1 MNIILK
7 NKFIYLQNYK
17 LRCSIGKNGI
27 SYKKKEGDNKTPR
40 GKFKL
45 KYILYRKDRIPNL
58 KTKLKKIVIC
68 KEMGWCDDPN
78 SKYYNQMVK
87 LPFKGSAEKL
97 WLKNNIYDIIVI
109 IDYNLN
115 PVIKFK
121 GSAVFLHLAK
131 NTYQSTKGCVAI
143 NKNDMKLLLEKINKK
158 SKLQIY

>member
-97 WLKNNIYDIIVI
+97 WLKDNIYDIIII

>member
-68 KEMGWCDDPN
+68 KKMGWCDDPS
-78 SKYYNQMVK
+78 SKYYNQMIK

-97 WLKNNIYDIIVI
+97 WLKDNIYDIIII

-131 NTYQSTKGCVAI
+131 NSYQSTKGCVAI
-143 NKNDMKLLLEKINKK
+143 NKNDMKLLVEKINKK
-158 SKLQIY
+158 TKLLIY

>member
-45 KYILYRKDRIPNL
+45 KYILYRKDRITNL

-97 WLKNNIYDIIVI
+97 WLKDNIYDIIII

-131 NTYQSTKGCVAI
+131 NSYQSTKGCVAI